1 MNPTLARRADRSP
14 MKILYVMDA
23 LHWGETAAGT
33 EGQLVQ
39 LLTHLDRDRFEPH
52 LAVFRP
58 TPYTQSAVAFPCPL
72 DVLNIPKLLHPRSLM
87 KLARLGAHVQS
98 GGFRIVHVFLNDA
111 SIAAPFFCRIGG
123 ARVIVSRRDMGF
135 WYTKSILR
143 ALRVSNLFV
152 NRMIANSDAVRRN
165 VHQRERYPLERIDV
179 LANGHDPARFDAEP
193 MPDFRARFNIGPHD
207 PIVGMVANFNPWKRH
222 IDLVRAFVRISEAH
236 PTAHLVLVGGGDAD
250 PLRAEARQHGLDRR
264 VHIVEGITNAIPVV
278 KHFTVGVLCSD
289 SEGASNAVM
298 EYMGCGKP
306 TVCTNVGG
314 NPELIDDNITG
325 LLITPRDVDTLASRI
340 DHLLAHPEG
349 AASMGQRA
357 RLAANR
363 FTSRRM
369 ADAHMELYEGLAQN
383 PRAVHALP
391 QIGDRPSLS

>member
-1 MNPTLARRADRSP
+1 MTLTLAPRAVRSP
-14 MKILYVMDA
+14 LKILYVMDA

-58 TPYTQSAVAFPCPL
+58 TPYTQSAATFPCPL
-72 DVLNIPKLLHPRSLM
+72 KVLNISKLFHPGAVM
-87 KLARLGAHVQS
+87 KLAKLGADVRS
-98 GGFRIVHVFLNDA
+98 GGFQIVHVFLNDA
-111 SIAAPFFCRIGG
+111 AVAAPLFCRIGG

-135 WYTKSILR
+135 WYTKPVLR
-143 ALRVSNLFV
+143 ALSVSNLFV
-152 NRMIANSDAVRRN
+152 DRMIANSDAVRRN
-165 VHQRERYPLERIDV
+165 VHHHERYPLARIDV
-179 LANGHDPARFDAEP
+179 LPNGHDPARFDAEP
-193 MPDFRARFNIGPHD
+193 MEDFRTRFNIGPDD
-207 PIVGMVANFNPWKRH
+207 PIIGMVANFNPWKRH
-222 IDLVRAFVRISEAH
+222 IDLVKAFVRISAAH
-236 PTAHLVLVGGGDAD
+236 PTAHLALVGGGDAE
-250 PLRAEARQHGLDRR
+250 PLRAEARQHGLERR

-298 EYMGCGKP
+298 EYMGSGKP

-314 NPELIDDNITG
+314 NPELITDNVTG
-325 LLITPRDVDTLASRI
+325 FLVTPRDVDTLAGRI
-340 DHLLAHPEG
+340 GHLLAHPDG
-349 AASMGQRA
+349 AASMGHLA
-357 RLAANR
+357 RLTANR

-369 ADAHMELYEGLAQN
+369 ADLHMDLYEGLAQT
-383 PRAVHALP
+383 PRATEVLH

>member
-1 MNPTLARRADRSP
+1 MNPTLASRADRPP

-33 EGQLVQ
+33 EGQLLQ

-58 TPYTQSAVAFPCPL
+58 TPYTRSAAAFPCAL
-72 DVLNIPKLLHPRSLM
+72 TVLNIPKLLHPGSLM
-87 KLARLGAHVQS
+87 KLARLAAYVRS

-123 ARVIVSRRDMGF
+123 AHVIVSRRDMGF

-152 NRMIANSDAVRRN
+152 NRIVANSDAVRRN
-165 VHQRERYPLERIDV
+165 VHQEERYPLARIDV
-179 LANGHDPARFDAEP
+179 LANGHDPARFNAEP
-193 MPDFRARFNIGPHD
+193 MPEFRARFNIGAHD
-207 PIVGMVANFNPWKRH
+207 PIVGMVANFNAWKRH
-222 IDLVRAFVRISEAH
+222 IDLVRAFVRVSIAH
-236 PTAHLVLVGGGDAD
+236 PTAHLVLVGGGDAE

-298 EYMGCGKP
+298 EYMGSGKP

-325 LLITPRDVDTLASRI
+325 FLITPRDVDALAARI
-340 DHLLAHPEG
+340 DHLLANAD
-349 AASMGQRA
+349 AAATMGQLA
-357 RLAANR
+357 RLTANR

-369 ADAHMELYEGLAQN
+369 ADAHMDLYEGLAQTGG
-383 PRAVHALP
+383 ATEVL
-391 QIGDRPSLS
+391 RPSLS

>member
-1 MNPTLARRADRSP
+1 MNLTLAPRTARSP
-14 MKILYVMDA
+14 LKILYVMDA

-58 TPYTQSAVAFPCPL
+58 TAYTQSAAAFPCPL
-72 DVLNIPKLLHPRSLM
+72 TVLNIPKLLHPAAVM
-87 KLARLGAHVQS
+87 KLATLGRYVRS

-111 SIAAPFFCRIGG
+111 SIAAPLFCRIGG

-135 WYTKSILR
+135 WYTNSILR

-165 VHQRERYPLERIDV
+165 VHQRERFPLARIDV
-179 LANGHDPARFDAEP
+179 LPNGHDPARFDAEP
-193 MPDFRARFNIGPHD
+193 MADFRVRFNIGPHD

-222 IDLVRAFVRISEAH
+222 VDLIRAFARISKAH
-236 PTAHLVLVGGGDAD
+236 PSAHLALVGGGDAE
-250 PLRAEARQHGLDRR
+250 PLRAEARQHGLARV

-298 EYMGCGKP
+298 EYMGSGKP

-314 NPELIDDNITG
+314 NPELIDENVTG
-325 LLITPRDVDTLASRI
+325 FLVTPRDVDTLASRI
-340 DHLLAHPEG
+340 DHLLAHPD
-349 AASMGQRA
+349 AAESMGQLA
-357 RLAANR
+357 RLMANR

-369 ADAHMELYEGLAQN
+369 ADAHMDVYEGLVQT
-383 PRAVHALP
+383 PRATEVL
-391 QIGDRPSLS
+391 RPSLS

>member
-1 MNPTLARRADRSP
+1 
-14 MKILYVMDA
+14 MDA
-23 LHWGETAAGT
+23 LHWGLTAAGT

-58 TPYTQSAVAFPCPL
+58 TPYTQSAAAFPCPL
-72 DVLNIPKLLHPRSLM
+72 TVLDIPKLLRPAAVV
-87 KLARLGAHVQS
+87 KLAKLGAYVRS
-98 GGFRIVHVFLNDA
+98 GGFSIVHVFLNDA
-111 SIAAPFFCRIGG
+111 SIAAPLFCRIGG

-135 WYTKSILR
+135 WYTDSVLR

-165 VHQRERYPLERIDV
+165 VHQHEGFPLARIDV
-179 LANGHDPARFDAEP
+179 LPNGHDPARFDAEP
-193 MPDFRARFNIGPHD
+193 MEDFRTRFNIGPHD

-222 IDLVRAFVRISEAH
+222 IDLLKAFARVSKAH
-236 PTAHLVLVGGGDAD
+236 PSAHLVLVGGGDAE
-250 PLRAEARQHGLDRR
+250 PLRAEARQHGLERV

-298 EYMGCGKP
+298 EYMGSGKP

-314 NPELIDDNITG
+314 NPELIDDDVTG
-325 LLITPRDVDTLASRI
+325 FLVTPRDVDTLANRI
-340 DHLLAHPEG
+340 NQLLAHPD
-349 AASMGQRA
+349 AAESMGQLA
-357 RLAANR
+357 RLTANW

-369 ADAHMELYEGLAQN
+369 ADAHMDLYEGLAQAR
-383 PRAVHALP
+383 RATEVL
-391 QIGDRPSLS
+391 RPSLS